1 MPNCLRLL
9 FDLHLIL
16 SLTHDLY
23 LQIVDFGLL
32 DLVSLCDFLL
42 RLINL
47 LEILLLLC
55 SQELH
60 PILNSLPL
68 LFQLVQ
74 RSS

>member
-16 SLTHDLY
+16 SLTRDLY

-74 RSS
+74 RSP